1 MRVIVYGDY
10 TVDRYTRVRTTRNCP
25 EAPSAPVYDVQEK
38 ILQSPGCAGN
48 TLLNIFALEQLF
60 PESFDIA
67 VLGAGG
73 DLAGRMLDDEA
84 YLSGRITEGN
94 WQMLLRKS
102 ADIVK
107 ERLVL
112 DDRVIARI
120 DSSRSF
126 EGLPPVV
133 YDEVDPASDLLIVSD
148 YCFGGVDP
156 DQVRTLIRCA
166 DVSIVD
172 TKRTDLSIFEGAT
185 FFKFNREEFARHPRD
200 SIPPLSGVVVSCGE
214 EGCRVI
220 PPPHD
225 MRSHDHPDDV
235 VDPFPVT
242 ESVDV
247 TGCGDTFTAAF
258 GLYLAHG
265 CGPYAAAYRANY
277 LASRVVRRLGASV
290 PTAEE
295 IEEGKRMGVL

>member
-1 MRVIVYGDY
+1 M
-10 TVDRYTRVRTTRNCP
+10 DRYVRVKTTRNCP
-25 EAPSAPVYDVQEK
+25 EASSAPVYDVQET

-48 TLLNIFALEQLF
+48 TLLNVFAMERMF
-60 PESFDIA
+60 SGDFDIA
-67 VLGAGG
+67 ALGAGG
-73 DLAGRMLDDEA
+73 DIVAGLVEDA
-84 YLSGRITEGN
+84 AFLSGIGIPRGYRPTDD

-102 ADIVK
+102 ADIIK

-126 EGLPPVV
+126 SGLPPVI
-133 YDEVDPASDLLIVSD
+133 YDEVDQVSDLLIVSD
-148 YCFGGVDP
+148 YCFRGVDP

-185 FFKFNREEFARHPRD
+185 FFKFNREEFARHSRD

-220 PPPHD
+220 PPPQD
-225 MRSHDHPDDV
+225 MKSHDRPDDV
-235 VDPFPVT
+235 VHPWPVA
-242 ESVDV
+242 EPIDV

-290 PTAEE
+290 PTVEE
-295 IEEGKRMGVL
+295 MDEGKRIGIL